1 MDEELLIDKKLLWK
15 DFITLK
21 RKCVQLE
28 EFVDLFLIGFRRIFP
43 SHLISGFVYPNE
55 VFSLALIHNEENKV
69 KEKAFEAFLKVF
81 GPSW

>member
-1 MDEELLIDKKLLWK
+1 MDDELLVDKELLWK

-21 RKCVQLE
+21 RKWVKFD
-28 EFVDLFLIGFRRIFP
+28 EFVDLFVIGFRRTFP
-43 SHLISGFVYPNE
+43 AHLISGFAYPNE